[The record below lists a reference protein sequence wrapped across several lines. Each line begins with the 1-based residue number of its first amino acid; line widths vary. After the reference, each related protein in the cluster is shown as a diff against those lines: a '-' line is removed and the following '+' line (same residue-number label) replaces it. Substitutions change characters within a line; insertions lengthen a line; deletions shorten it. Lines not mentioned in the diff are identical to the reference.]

1 MNGSQLDVFNR
12 YLKAQVAVPENTR
25 EPRPLAITVS
35 REAGAGG
42 IIIAELLAKRLTA
55 IEKTAATSPWAVFDA
70 NLAKQVLEDHKLP
83 PELERFITEDTRLPI
98 EEIVEEVL
106 GLHPSAWRL
115 VQHTTKTILRLAGL
129 GRAILVGRGASVI
142 TARLLNVFHVRLV
155 APLATRIRRAAEYY
169 HLSEAEADRLVM
181 ERDQARRGYLR
192 RYLNAEIDDP
202 TLYDVTLNT
211 GRLGFAGSA
220 EAIEQLALQH
230 YRAFIAR
237 ERIEVCSSTARK
249 SGRSVSEALTS
260 NGAAR
265 LRVRSLFDKHAS

>member
-1 MNGSQLDVFNR
+1 MKGSQLDVFNR

-25 EPRPLAITVS
+25 EPRPLAITIS

-42 IIIAELLAKRLTA
+42 IMIAELLAKRLTA
-55 IEKTAATSPWAVFDA
+55 IEKRAATSPWAVFDA

-106 GLHPSAWRL
+106 GLHPSAWKL

-155 APLATRIRRAAEYY
+155 APLATRIRHAAEYY
-169 HLSEAEADRLVM
+169 RLSEAEAARLVM
-181 ERDQARRGYLR
+181 ERDQARRRYLR
-192 RYLNAEIDDP
+192 RYFNAEIDDP

-230 YRAFIAR
+230 YRAFVER
-237 ERIEVCSSTARK
+237 ERIEVYSSKT
-249 SGRSVSEALTS
+249 SESDRSVSEAWTS

-265 LRVRSLFDKHAS
+265 SRVRSLFDKHTS

>member
-1 MNGSQLDVFNR
+1 MKGSQLDVFNR

-25 EPRPLAITVS
+25 EPRPLAITIS

-42 IIIAELLAKRLTA
+42 IMIAELLAKRLTA
-55 IEKTAATSPWAVFDA
+55 IEKRAATSPWAVFDA

-98 EEIVEEVL
+98 EEIVEELL
-106 GLHPSAWRL
+106 GLHPSAWKL

-155 APLATRIRRAAEYY
+155 APLATRIQHAAEYY
-169 HLSEAEADRLVM
+169 RLSEAEAAKLVL
-181 ERDQARRGYLR
+181 ERDQARRRYLR
-192 RYLNAEIDDP
+192 RYFNAEIDDP
-202 TLYDVTLNT
+202 TLYDATLNT

-230 YRAFIAR
+230 YRAFVER
-237 ERIEVCSSTARK
+237 ERAELAAKFTSYRTAPASTAK
-249 SGRSVSEALTS
+249 SR
-260 NGAAR
+260 
-265 LRVRSLFDKHAS
+265 

>member
-1 MNGSQLDVFNR
+1 MVYLAKGEGKYSLLVMKGSQLQVFNR
-12 YLKAQVAVPENTR
+12 YLKAQVAMPENTR
-25 EPRPLAITVS
+25 EPRRLAITIS

-155 APLATRIRRAAEYY
+155 APLETRIRRAAEYY
-169 HLSEAEADRLVM
+169 HLSEAEAARLVM
-181 ERDQARRGYLR
+181 ERD
-192 RYLNAEIDDP
+192 
-202 TLYDVTLNT
+202 
-211 GRLGFAGSA
+211 
-220 EAIEQLALQH
+220 
-230 YRAFIAR
+230 
-237 ERIEVCSSTARK
+237 
-249 SGRSVSEALTS
+249 
-260 NGAAR
+260 
-265 LRVRSLFDKHAS
+265 